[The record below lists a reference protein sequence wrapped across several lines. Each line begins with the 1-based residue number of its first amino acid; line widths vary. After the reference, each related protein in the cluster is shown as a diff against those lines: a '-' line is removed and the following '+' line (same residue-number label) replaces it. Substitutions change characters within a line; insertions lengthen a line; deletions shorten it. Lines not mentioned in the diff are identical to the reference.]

1 MLSCGAGHAA
11 GVRAGSIRSGQAA
24 RPRRAVPRAPLRA
37 TPPPLLLSASWTSPR
52 LRADALREQFAG
64 PAQQRLHAPGAQAEC
79 SGQRGFREAV
89 PVAQIE
95 RLPRPLGQALEAQ
108 RQRLLVTVAA
118 VVAGVLLPHRV
129 E

>member
-37 TPPPLLLSASWTSPR
+37 TPPPLLLAASWTSPR
-52 LRADALREQFAG
+52 LRANALREQFAG
-64 PAQQRLHAPGAQAEC
+64 PAQQRLHATGAKTEC
-79 SGQRGFREAV
+79 SRQRDFREAV

-95 RLPRPLGQALEAQ
+95 RLPRAIGQALQAHGQ
-108 RQRLLVTVAA
+108 CLLVTVAA
-118 VVAGVLLPHRV
+118 VVAGV
-129 E
+129 